1 MKKSQFFSRCAF
13 RDVVSSTSIEGFNH
27 ARVIF
32 AGVHCNIVMEAK
44 KKKYLGNCKRELAFI
59 EKFCCARSN
68 VNNFETYVISLT
80 YKSGY

>member
-27 ARVIF
+27 ARV
-32 AGVHCNIVMEAK
+32 MRWRP
-44 KKKYLGNCKRELAFI
+44 KKKYLGNCKRELAFT
-59 EKFCCARSN
+59 EKFCRVRSN
-68 VNNFETYVISLT
+68 VNNFKTYVISLT